1 MSSDNVLRTHL
12 SNPANI
18 LHSILLTEAQIL
30 VQPKSNI
37 VAIQS
42 ISGQPQVEQMLL
54 KRNRDGRLARGRE
67 TCEP

>member
-1 MSSDNVLRTHL
+1 MSSDNVLRTYL

-18 LHSILLTEAQIL
+18 LHAILLTEAQIL

-54 KRNRDGRLARGRE
+54 KRDGDGRLARGRE
-67 TCEP
+67 ACEP